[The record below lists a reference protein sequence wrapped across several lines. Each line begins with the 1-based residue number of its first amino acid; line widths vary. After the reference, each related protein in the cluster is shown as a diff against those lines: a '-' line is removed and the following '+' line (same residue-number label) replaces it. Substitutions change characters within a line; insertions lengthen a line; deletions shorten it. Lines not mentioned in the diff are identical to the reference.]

1 MISSMM
7 ASEKIQLKVRRIVLM
22 METANVVNSLSQ
34 ENMGD
39 YVAQLQLHMTLQA
52 RNLVPNLTQG
62 GDPRQQLLQ
71 ETQAQ
76 VEKLASRQGIS
87 F

>member
-1 MISSMM
+1 
-7 ASEKIQLKVRRIVLM
+7 M
-22 METANVVNSLSQ
+22 METANVNQSVTR

-52 RNLVPNLTQG
+52 KNLIPNLTQSP
-62 GDPRQQLLQ
+62 DPRQQLLQ
-71 ETQAQ
+71 ETQAT
-76 VEKLASRQGIS
+76 VEKLASRNEVS

>member
-1 MISSMM
+1 
-7 ASEKIQLKVRRIVLM
+7 
-22 METANVVNSLSQ
+22 METANVAQSLNQ

-52 RNLVPNLTQG
+52 RNLVPNLTHS

-71 ETQAQ
+71 ETQAT

>member
-1 MISSMM
+1 
-7 ASEKIQLKVRRIVLM
+7 
-22 METANVVNSLSQ
+22 METANVAQSVNQ

-52 RNLVPNLTQG
+52 RNLVPNLTHN
-62 GDPRQQLLQ
+62 GDSRQQLLQ
-71 ETQAQ
+71 ETQAT